1 MILNNDIEKI
11 KNQLLGGMTADFFT
25 SHYNQ
30 CNDNEKVIYFK
41 NIVNAANYVFT
52 YNDTYGTLNET
63 TQKIGTLTFIPN
75 DDVLKV
81 RNKLS
86 SFLSNWITEE
96 SNIAF
101 NRRITLDFLQND
113 RPFFFILLSQ
123 NYDKGLLD
131 YHKFISYLINEEIS
145 LNISAFEFLKEFKLS
160 IDHQLSCYNYVNAVE
175 RYFDFKEIKGHELY
189 DLYCL
194 SFKTN
199 NGRPV
204 FNEYTNK
211 ALTNI
216 LRDKFCKNE
225 LNKIQFFQY
234 LFDQQL
240 KFNAKDPTLG
250 LAINDFMDEDIAQK
264 FSNNI
269 IKAIPDNGSV
279 IKKNIIHGIYHSL
292 KLLDKLEITK
302 KDPVIEILYML
313 KMEPK
318 KFTLFF
324 EQNGLDNT
332 VHKLTMFKNRYP
344 NIYKSA
350 FTNKN
355 PIVVHR
361 SKLKSLS
368 IFELVMMH
376 MDLDKSL
383 LKNNI
388 KNRL

>member
-86 SFLSNWITEE
+86 SFLNNWITEE
-96 SNIAF
+96 SNMAF
-101 NRRITLDFLQND
+101 NRRITLDFLKND

-131 YHKFISYLINEEIS
+131 YHEFISYLINEKIS
-145 LNISAFEFLKEFKLS
+145 QNISAFEFLKEFKLS
-160 IDHQLSCYNYVNAVE
+160 TNHQLSYYNYINVAE
-175 RYFDFKEIKGHELY
+175 RYFSFKEIKENELY

-199 NGRPV
+199 NGQPV
-204 FNEYTNK
+204 FSEHTND
-211 ALTNI
+211 ALKNI
-216 LRDKFCKNE
+216 IAHKFF
-225 LNKIQFFQY
+225 NKKLSKVQFFKY
-234 LFDQQL
+234 LFDNEL
-240 KFNAKDPTLG
+240 TFNAKDYTLG
-250 LAINDFMDEDIAQK
+250 MAVDDFMDEETAQK

-269 IKAIPDNGSV
+269 IKAIPDNFSA
-279 IKKNIIHGIYHSL
+279 INKNIIPGIFHSL
-292 KLLDKLEITK
+292 KLLNTLGITK
-302 KDPVIEILYML
+302 KDPSIEILYML

-318 KFTLFF
+318 KFISFF

-332 VHKLTMFKNRYP
+332 VQKLNIFKEHYP
-344 NIYKSA
+344 KIYKST
-350 FTNKN
+350 FTSKN
-355 PIVVHR
+355 PIIVKP
-361 SKLKSLS
+361 SDPKSLAA
-368 IFELVMMH
+368 FELVMMH
-376 MDLDKSL
+376 MELNKSL
-383 LKNNI
+383 LKNSI